1 MPVKPST
8 AMDIKEEA
16 KEPAR
21 KSKMEIM
28 MDSLTSRNY
37 VKKQDSINMTE
48 APPREMTS
56 AFTVAPKSS
65 QAAVRPRVL
74 DS

>member
-1 MPVKPST
+1 
-8 AMDIKEEA
+8 MDIKEEA

-28 MDSLTSRNY
+28 MDSLTSRNF